1 MTGDACHREPPGPPS
16 PGGEQRGAGLSAEER
31 PVLDQ
36 TFDGDSLYVLRAAV
50 AAHGARAGLAEDR
63 VGDLILAVHELAANA
78 VRHGAG
84 HGRLRIWI
92 TGGELHCEVTD
103 DGPPPTDAAAVNDSV
118 QWNIEPGHGLWVVR
132 QVADRTSLYGG
143 PSGSVVAVSFTLGPP
158 ASAGRISSRSRNP

>member
-1 MTGDACHREPPGPPS
+1 MTGDARHREPPGQRS
-16 PGGEQRGAGLSAEER
+16 PGGGQRGAGPDGEVR

-36 TFDGDSLYVLRAAV
+36 AFDGDSLYALRAAV

-84 HGRLRIWI
+84 RGRLRIWI
-92 TGGELHCEVTD
+92 TGGVLHCEVTD
-103 DGPPPTDAAAVNDSV
+103 DGPPHADAAAVNDSA

-143 PSGSVVAVSFTLGPP
+143 PSGTVVAVSFTLGPP
-158 ASAGRISSRSRNP
+158 ASAGTDIIAVT